1 MLQRMSRPSALDSLR
16 AIRFERSYAAAR
28 HGAPADEADLSAA
41 RIWLSN
47 LNPNTI
53 PRTICQISFSRSS
66 GPGGQ
71 NVNNRYHAARSN
83 DLVIQAD
90 ESRKQAD
97 NVEACFRKLSEVVAE
112 AGREAVPGETSA
124 AQGKRVE
131 GLQKAEAAG
140 RRRMKEMQSKK
151 KSARRGGG
159 GRDEG

>member
-1 MLQRMSRPSALDSLR
+1 VSPNSHNQPPPQAHVHRRVSSKATLRIPTPALLPLLPALLRPH
-16 AIRFERSYAAAR
+16 I
-28 HGAPADEADLSAA
+28 LS
-41 RIWLSN
+41 S
-47 LNPNTI
+47 
-53 PRTICQISFSRSS
+53 
-66 GPGGQ
+66 
-71 NVNNRYHAARSN
+71 RYHAAKSN

-140 RRRMKEMQSKK
+140 RRRMKEVQSKK